1 MTLYLS
7 IFLLFFFIGAGIAYE
22 YRADKR
28 IVRPEDPN
36 IPLTRQE
43 LLKVGIIPP
52 ERYDEWLDE
61 FARR

>member
-1 MTLYLS
+1 MIYLA
-7 IFLLFFFIGAGIAYE
+7 IFLFFFFIGACVAYE

-28 IVRPEDPN
+28 ILPPEDPN
-36 IPLTRQE
+36 VPLTSTE
-43 LLKVGIIPP
+43 LRAIGIIPP